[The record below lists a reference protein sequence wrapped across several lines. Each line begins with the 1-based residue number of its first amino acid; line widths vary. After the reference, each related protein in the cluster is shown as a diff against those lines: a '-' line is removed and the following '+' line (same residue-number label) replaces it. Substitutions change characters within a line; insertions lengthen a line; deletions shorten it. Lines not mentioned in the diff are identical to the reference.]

1 MNLPYTLAVCLVL
14 WIATAWVF
22 NDHLEAAELKFCMH
36 SAITDTDV
44 ERCAETFPNIYARVG
59 QE

>member
-1 MNLPYTLAVCLVL
+1 MVKYVLVVAIML
-14 WIATAWVF
+14 WMSIAWVL
-22 NDHLEAAELKFCMH
+22 NDHLESAELKFCMH